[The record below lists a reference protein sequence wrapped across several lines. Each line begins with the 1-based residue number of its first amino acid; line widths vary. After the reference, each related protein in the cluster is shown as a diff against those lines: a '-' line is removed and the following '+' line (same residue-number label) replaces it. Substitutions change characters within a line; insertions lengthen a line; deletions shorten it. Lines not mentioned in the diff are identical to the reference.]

1 MGDLPAQ
8 CHPGAGPGPGRDDL
22 DVVHEAVHQRETTAA
37 LVGAARWP
45 PLAFVL
51 DDHDEPAVVVPGPD
65 DELTGAAR
73 IRVLDRVRRRLVHGQ
88 RDLRPDLG
96 RRALPV
102 EPPRQGLTDAVQL
115 LRLRGDPHLELVR
128 GPVLPL
134 GHGTRV
140 RAAGRE
146 IRHLRPRPRRWLRVR
161 GRLTVRSCSWCW
173 MNGLAREGNT
183 MKKLVAAVTVAGV
196 LVAGGGTAWA
206 AQPDGSG
213 GSGASGGGAAQQG
226 RRGHGARLALQTA
239 ATTIG
244 VSPED
249 LAAQIR
255 GGKTVAAVAGEHNVD
270 PATVV
275 NAVVAALNQRIDQ
288 AAAGGK
294 IDADRAAKA
303 KEKVPDLANR
313 FVNETKS
320 KRSGEG
326 RRHRVLGEALN
337 AAAKEIG
344 VSEADLKQALK
355 DGNKSIA
362 QVAKEHDKSA
372 DDVVDAIVKKATSAI
387 DQAVKDG
394 KLDSKKADEIKQK
407 LPDRAKQFVNR
418 ERQGGSSATP
428 TT

>member
-1 MGDLPAQ
+1 
-8 CHPGAGPGPGRDDL
+8 
-22 DVVHEAVHQRETTAA
+22 
-37 LVGAARWP
+37 
-45 PLAFVL
+45 
-51 DDHDEPAVVVPGPD
+51 
-65 DELTGAAR
+65 
-73 IRVLDRVRRRLVHGQ
+73 
-88 RDLRPDLG
+88 
-96 RRALPV
+96 
-102 EPPRQGLTDAVQL
+102 
-115 LRLRGDPHLELVR
+115 
-128 GPVLPL
+128 
-134 GHGTRV
+134 
-140 RAAGRE
+140 
-146 IRHLRPRPRRWLRVR
+146 
-161 GRLTVRSCSWCW
+161 
-173 MNGLAREGNT
+173 MNGLAHEGNT
-183 MKKLVAAVTVAGV
+183 MKKLVAAVMVAGV
-196 LVAGGGTAWA
+196 LAAGGSTAWA

-213 GSGASGGGAAQQG
+213 SSGASGGGAAQQG

-244 VSPED
+244 VSPEE
-249 LAAQIR
+249 LATQIR

-270 PATVV
+270 PAGVV

-294 IDADRAAKA
+294 IDADRAATA

-326 RRHRVLGEALN
+326 RRHRVFGEALS

-344 VSEADLKQALK
+344 VSEDGLKQALK
-355 DGNKSIA
+355 EGKSIA

-407 LPDRAKQFVNR
+407 VPDRAKQFVNR
-418 ERQGGSSATP
+418 ERKGGSSATP